1 MSGPAFTVARVARE
15 SSRRLIAFLAA
26 RSGDVAAAED
36 ALADA
41 FEAALAA
48 WPVSGVPR
56 QPEAWLLTAARR
68 RLIDAHRQGQVREA
82 ATPTLRLLAEEG
94 VEQGGD
100 AGCFPDERLK
110 LMFVCAHPAIDP
122 VARTPLMLQT
132 VLGLDA
138 AMIAG
143 AYLIK
148 PAAMG
153 QRLSRVKAKIRDAG
167 IPFELPAPAQLPERL
182 DAVLQAIY
190 AAFGLAWADVVGAD
204 PGRQELSSA
213 AVELASLLHS
223 LLPSEPEVMGLL
235 ALMLHCQARST
246 ARRDQGGRYRTLAE
260 QDPRDWS
267 RETIYRADRLLA
279 EAARANQIGRFQLEA
294 AIQSCHSRRVWAGDT
309 DWSAVV
315 SLYEGLCG
323 LTTALGAR
331 VAWAAAKAQRDG
343 LEAGLAALDELQ
355 QDSIDAYQ
363 PYWALR
369 AHLLAEIGDRSRAS
383 EAYRRAIALA
393 QDDAVRAFLNR
404 GLVRLGA
411 AGSEMALRSVG

>member
-1 MSGPAFTVARVARE
+1 MNGPAHTVARVARE

-48 WPVSGVPR
+48 WPASGVPR
-56 QPEAWLLTAARR
+56 QPEAWLLTVARR

-82 ATPTLRLLAEEG
+82 ATPTLRLLAEED
-94 VEQGGD
+94 VEQAVD

-122 VARTPLMLQT
+122 AARTPLMLQT

-138 AMIAG
+138 AMIAS

-153 QRLSRVKAKIRDAG
+153 QRLSRIKGKIRDAG
-167 IPFELPAPAQLPERL
+167 IPFELPAPAQLSERL

-190 AAFGLAWADVVGAD
+190 AAFGLAWADVLGAD

-213 AVELASLLHS
+213 AGELASLLHR
-223 LLPSEPEVMGLL
+223 LLPSEPEVIGLL
-235 ALMLHCQARST
+235 ALMLHCQARSM
-246 ARRDQGGRYRTLAE
+246 ARRDQDGRYRPLAA

-267 RETIYRADRLLA
+267 RETIYRADCLLA
-279 EAARANQIGRFQLEA
+279 EAARANRIGRFQLEA

-315 SLYEGLCG
+315 RLYEGLCT
-323 LTTALGAR
+323 LTTAVGAR
-331 VAWAAAKAQRDG
+331 VAWAAAKAQCHGR
-343 LEAGLAALDELQ
+343 EVGLAALDELPP
-355 QDSIDAYQ
+355 DSINAYQ

-369 AHLLAEIGDRSRAS
+369 ADLLAGLGDRSGAS
-383 EAYRRAIALA
+383 EAYRYAIALA
-393 QDDAVRAFLNR
+393 QDNATRVFLNQ
-404 GLVRLGA
+404 RLASLGS
-411 AGSEMALRSVG
+411 AG